1 MQMSQESVLALQEQQ
16 KVVEGVRGSLQSK
29 QDELDTSAQSNRK

>member
-16 KVVEGVRGSLQSK
+16 KVVEGVRSSLQSK